1 MELEFVAAAAAKDGL
16 ELTSYGLSLAS
27 EIEGK
32 MLSADKKEERPEF
45 KIENI
50 FSYFC
55 VGEFTKSFI
64 LGTVRVLLR
73 KPNR

>member
-1 MELEFVAAAAAKDGL
+1 MEFEFVAAAKDEL
-16 ELTSYGLSLAS
+16 ELTSYGLSFGSA
-27 EIEGK
+27 IEGN
-32 MLSADKKEERPEF
+32 MWSVGKKDERDELF

-50 FSYFC
+50 SSYFC

-64 LGTVRVLLR
+64 FGTVRVLLR

>member
-1 MELEFVAAAAAKDGL
+1 MEFELEFVAAAKDEL
-16 ELTSYGLSLAS
+16 ELTSYGLSFDS
-27 EIEGK
+27 EIDGK
-32 MLSADKKEERPEF
+32 MLSAGKKEERPEF

-50 FSYFC
+50 SSYFC

-64 LGTVRVLLR
+64 FGTVRVLLR